1 MLMMM
6 AQVAG
11 NGTLKNLKGRKGL
24 RSETLLEWPPSDGV
38 PNLHCLSRAM
48 KVIMIHLILT

>member
-1 MLMMM
+1 MMM

>member
-11 NGTLKNLKGRKGL
+11 NGNLKNLKGPKGL

-38 PNLHCLSRAM
+38 TNLHCLSRVM
-48 KVIMIHLILT
+48 KVVMIQLILT